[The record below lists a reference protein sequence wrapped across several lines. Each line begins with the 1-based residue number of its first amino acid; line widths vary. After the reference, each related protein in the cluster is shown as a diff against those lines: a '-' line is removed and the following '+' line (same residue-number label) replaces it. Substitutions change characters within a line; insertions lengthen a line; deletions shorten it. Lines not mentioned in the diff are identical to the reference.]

1 MVVCQF
7 FQRGNCR
14 FGSQCK
20 NEHPGQKTLAAPA
33 PASAGAF
40 SAESIKQ
47 DLTTERPLWALT
59 SYGPAKN
66 EPNLIAGI
74 DLSQEE
80 LRWEYVQ
87 AVKANNPAMYRK
99 ST

>member
-1 MVVCQF
+1 MAT
-7 FQRGNCR
+7 
-14 FGSQCK
+14 
-20 NEHPGQKTLAAPA
+20 HPAA
-33 PASAGAF
+33 ASGAF

-47 DLTTERPLWALT
+47 DLTVERPMWALT

-66 EPNLIAGI
+66 EPNLISMI

-80 LRWEYVQ
+80 LRWEYYQ
-87 AVKANNPAMYRK
+87 AVKANNPGLYREL